1 MGKITTGSAATLSRE
16 LSCERSV
23 KPKSL
28 WDSYKIAC
36 APASK
41 TYAASGT
48 SRPLLRARPGLQL
61 RSRVDPTQS
70 AFPATPTSGAWK
82 QARQGAP
89 DVGCRH
95 AGPRPRLLRGRGGL
109 HLRLRTALDSDAFS
123 SREPVSASLENA
135 LEEHNH
141 DLRLFTRRSRL
152 RGPAVLP
159 DLRAAAARAV
169 LTALPHRSRKP

>member
-1 MGKITTGSAATLSRE
+1 MGKITTGSAATLNRE

-28 WDSYKIAC
+28 WDSYKIAW

-48 SRPLLRARPGLQL
+48 SRPLLRAKPGLQL
-61 RSRVDPTQS
+61 RSPVDPTQS

-82 QARQGAP
+82 QARQGALH
-89 DVGCRH
+89 VGCRH
-95 AGPRPRLLRGRGGL
+95 AGPRPRLLRSRRGL

-123 SREPVSASLENA
+123 SREPVSIPDRVRDMLRSKTLWRSTTMIFDYSLA
-135 LEEHNH
+135 GL
-141 DLRLFTRRSRL
+141 
-152 RGPAVLP
+152 V
-159 DLRAAAARAV
+159 
-169 LTALPHRSRKP
+169 